1 MEVYRPDPERCKQ
14 TGDDVGTLSE
24 PAAAKFLGISPRS
37 LFALRQAGRGPR
49 HVRIGK
55 RVLYPRHLLVAYL
68 DDLAQAQAVAQAEG
82 ANA

>member
-1 MEVYRPDPERCKQ
+1 MEVYRNNSDERKQ
-14 TGDDVGTLSE
+14 AGDDVGTLSE

-37 LFALRQAGRGPR
+37 LFTLRQAGRGPR

-68 DDLAQAQAVAQAEG
+68 DELAARS
-82 ANA
+82 

>member
-14 TGDDVGTLSE
+14 AGDDVGTLSE

-82 ANA
+82 AGA